1 MKNILNYLPYI
12 VVLLAQFLINNYT
25 IILLITILTG
35 FIAAFKI
42 EHKRVFL
49 KCFIIGFVVF
59 TIVFLIY
66 ESRVAYVKDLFVN
79 LGLSGLF
86 IYVLFP
92 LFNALNTAILFFF
105 GYKIGTLVLERKLAR
120 ASQI

>member
-1 MKNILNYLPYI
+1 MKNILNYLPYV

-25 IILLITILTG
+25 VILILTIVTG

-42 EHKRVFL
+42 ENKRVFL
-49 KCFIIGFVVF
+49 KCFLIGLVVA
-59 TIVFLIY
+59 TTVFLIY
-66 ESRVAYVKDLFVN
+66 ESRVEYVKELFVN
-79 LGLSGLF
+79 IGLSSLF

-105 GYKIGTLVLERKLAR
+105 GFKIGTLILERKLTR
-120 ASQI
+120 ASQA

>member
-25 IILLITILTG
+25 IILLFTIVTG
-35 FIAAFKI
+35 FIAAFRI
-42 EHKRVFL
+42 EQKRVFL
-49 KCFIIGFVVF
+49 KCFIIGFVVA
-59 TIVFLIY
+59 TTVFLIY
-66 ESRVAYVKDLFVN
+66 ESRVEYVKDLLVN
-79 LGLSGLF
+79 LGLSSLF
-86 IYVLFP
+86 IYVFFP

-105 GYKIGTLVLERKLAR
+105 GYKTGTLILERRLAR